1 MTDPRN
7 VTPGTDG
14 PPAGRPD
21 FVAPSL
27 TDANGAPTMPQPT
40 NAYLTNAYL
49 HGQPFPAA
57 PHGTPVY
64 PDLGSGWPPN
74 GPYPPAADFYSR
86 GYPVPVEAPKK
97 SHPNRHKLAAV
108 LVTILGVSLVAQ
120 AVSGSITSLW
130 PRTAPTPPPG
140 GSSSS
145 SAAEPSA
152 AADQDGKLSTAS
164 PMAAGVVL
172 LFVSSDS
179 GSGAGT
185 GMIVDPSGIVVT
197 NYHVVEATTEVTA
210 TLATTGK
217 SYSAT
222 VLGADATNDIAV
234 LQLKGA
240 SRLDTVKFDDDTL
253 ALGDQVS
260 AVGNAN
266 GQGFLSRADG
276 VVTDLDTTVRVS
288 DESSPWGASTLRDV
302 IQTTAPAAPGDS
314 GGPTFDA
321 EGEVVGMTSAG
332 TATDGGTPAA
342 DRVSY
347 AITIQKVS
355 DTIDL
360 VRSRTPSNTLRIGP
374 KPYLGISVST
384 SRDTGPG
391 ATVVSV
397 TTDGPADRA
406 GLQTDDVITSL
417 GGTTVSSAGDIS
429 QTLARYSPGDTI
441 PISWSDTSGQQ
452 HQATLQLGTSPLN

>member
-7 VTPGTDG
+7 VAPGTDG

-21 FVAPSL
+21 FIAPPL
-27 TDANGAPTMPQPT
+27 TDANGVPTMPHPT
-40 NAYLTNAYL
+40 NAYLN
-49 HGQPFPAA
+49 GQPYPAA
-57 PHGTPVY
+57 PYGAPVY
-64 PDLGSGWPPN
+64 PNLGDGWPP
-74 GPYPPAADFYSR
+74 PYPPAADLSAG
-86 GYPVPVEAPKK
+86 GYPVVAEAPRK
-97 SHPNRHKLAAV
+97 SHTTRNTLVAV
-108 LVTILGVSLVAQ
+108 LATILGLSLAAQ
-120 AVSGSITSLW
+120 ALSGSISSLW
-130 PRTAPTPPPG
+130 PRTVPTLPPGG

-145 SAAEPSA
+145 APGSAIPE
-152 AADQDGKLSTAS
+152 DEQGRLSTAS
-164 PMAAGVVL
+164 PLAAGVVL
-172 LFVSSDS
+172 LFVSSDT
-179 GSGAGT
+179 GSGAGS
-185 GMIVDPSGIVVT
+185 GMIVDSSGIVVT
-197 NYHVVEATTEVTA
+197 NYHVVEATSEVTV

-217 SYSAT
+217 SYPAT

-266 GQGFLSRADG
+266 GQGFLSRANG
-276 VVTDLDTTVRVS
+276 VVTDLATTVRVS
-288 DESSPWGASTLRDV
+288 DETSPWGASTLRDV
-302 IQTTAPAAPGDS
+302 IQTTAPAVPGDS
-314 GGPTFDA
+314 GGPMFDA

-332 TATDGGTPAA
+332 TATDSRTPAA

-360 VRSRTPSNTLRIGP
+360 VRSRTPTSTLRIGP

-397 TTDGPADRA
+397 TIDGPADRA
-406 GLQTDDVITSL
+406 GVQTGDVITSL
-417 GGTTVSSAGDIS
+417 GGATVSSAGDIA
-429 QTLARYSPGDTI
+429 QTLARYSPGDSI
-441 PISWSDTSGQQ
+441 AISWSDTSGQT
-452 HQATLQLGTSPLN
+452 HQTTLQLGTSPLN